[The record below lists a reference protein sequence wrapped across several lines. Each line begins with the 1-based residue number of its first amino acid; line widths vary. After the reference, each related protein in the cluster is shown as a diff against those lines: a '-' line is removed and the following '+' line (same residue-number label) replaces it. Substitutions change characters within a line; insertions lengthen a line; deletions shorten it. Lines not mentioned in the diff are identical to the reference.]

1 MKERNRRNN
10 AADQGRLAYLPRG
23 QFAPRA
29 IGGDNPVIRN
39 AHAEVYQTRIDAM
52 QYQATSSGANK
63 DAAVALRAMLRSG
76 VNLRPLNYFLGRFD

>member
-52 QYQATSSGANK
+52 QYQATSSNK
-63 DAAVALRAMLRSG
+63 DAAVALKAMLRSG
-76 VNLRPLNYFLGRFD
+76 VNLR